1 MRRLIL
7 LILIVGYSFT
17 LLYASL
23 PSKGKGNTELSPKY
37 YEGLERLSTP
47 ELMKIGERCLAD
59 RATHARAFAAFSM
72 VINRHYQRDSATS
85 PDISAVVEAMHHVG
99 TLYLVSFFEYDMA
112 YKYLS
117 MAQKLAEENG
127 ETYWLPYTYINL
139 ANLWEINKMAFP
151 TSTYNGMSYVSDAWD
166 AALADKNEDLL
177 PIIAFD
183 MAILS
188 YTNDTD
194 SVFSAQ
200 MSEFLDYSFE
210 EKTVSQDI
218 AKDFVRGVKNWSA
231 SNYDEAEKDILSSL
245 KRVAE
250 LRRQDKTLEA
260 DDNDRRYSERQMLS
274 ILSALA
280 ELYIATGR
288 NDDAIERLN
297 EYASLTTANPD
308 FSIDLYSLYMKYY
321 EALSIPDSV
330 EKYHYLYLKGK
341 EAVSTDNKLYEVG
354 EREFITKIERV
365 NEEVISLSG
374 KNRIQRIQLEAAV
387 MALLL
392 LLCLI
397 GVAIWAYIRLRNKSA
412 QLYRKN
418 VEMIE
423 EQRQFHIREKQLQ
436 EEVEH
441 LLSSANTPKP
451 LQRSVISEGEADI
464 LYSRLVEIMEGGG
477 EVLQP
482 DFSLE
487 RLAALAESKPRI
499 VSHVINMKYGSNF
512 SQFINEYRIREAC
525 LRFQNTA
532 EYGNLTVEAI
542 AESVGY
548 RSRTGFSSLFKKA
561 TGLSPSEYHRQAKRA
576 SNTQ

>member
-7 LILIVGYSFT
+7 FILIAGYSLV
-17 LLYASL
+17 LLSASL
-23 PSKGKGNTELSPKY
+23 PVEGEKNSGLSAKY
-37 YEGLERLSTP
+37 YEGLEGLSTS

-59 RATHARAFAAFSM
+59 RSTHARAFAAFSM
-72 VINRHYQRDSATS
+72 VINRHYQRDAASS

-117 MAQKLAEENG
+117 LAQQLAQENG
-127 ETYWLPYTYINL
+127 VTHWLPYTYINL

-151 TSTYNGMSYVSDAWD
+151 ASTYNGMSYVADAWD
-166 AALADKNEDLL
+166 AALADRNEDLL

-188 YTNDTD
+188 YANDTD
-194 SVFSAQ
+194 SVFLAQ
-200 MSEFLDYSFE
+200 MSDFLDYSFE
-210 EKTVSQDI
+210 EKSISQDI
-218 AKDFVRGVKNWSA
+218 AKDFVRGVKNWSLN
-231 SNYDEAEKDILSSL
+231 NYGEAEKNILSSL
-245 KRVAE
+245 KRVEE
-250 LRRQDKTLEA
+250 LRRQDKTVTA

-280 ELYIATGR
+280 EFYIATGR
-288 NDDAIERLN
+288 NENAIGRLQ
-297 EYASLTTANPD
+297 EYALLTTANPD
-308 FSIDLYSLYMKYY
+308 FLIDLYALYMKYY
-321 EALSIPDSV
+321 EALNVPDSV

-374 KNRIQRIQLEAAV
+374 KNRIQRMQLEAAV
-387 MALLL
+387 VVVLLL
-392 LLCLI
+392 LGLI
-397 GVAIWAYIRLRNKSA
+397 GVAIWAYVRLRNKSA

-436 EEVEH
+436 EEVEN
-441 LLSSANTPKP
+441 LLSSANAPKL
-451 LQRSVISEGEADI
+451 LQRNVISEGEAEV

-482 DFSLE
+482 NFSLD
-487 RLAALAESKPRI
+487 RLSVLAESKPRI

-512 SQFINEYRIREAC
+512 SQFLNEYRIREAC
-525 LRFQNTA
+525 LRFQNTT

-548 RSRTGFSSLFKKA
+548 KSRTGFSSLFKQA

-576 SNTQ
+576 SNM